1 MKTIP
6 EDFYK
11 KILKINKRVRGELQ
25 SKGLVVPVEN
35 NDGSISIGPYS
46 IAKDSN
52 GHYNILD
59 HWNDV
64 VVKGINLPQTAI
76 IVANK
81 MALSH
86 NRDDKLLDIDRKY
99 GYADFEET
107 LYKRNMPTT
116 TYDRF
121 DVYVSKYNQAHHKR
135 KEYKNT
141 ITNSFQKLVNL
152 V

>member
-6 EDFYK
+6 DDLYK
-11 KILKINKRVRGELQ
+11 KILKISERVRGELR
-25 SKGLVVPVEN
+25 SKGLIVPVEN
-35 NDGSISIGPYS
+35 DDGSIGIGPYS
-46 IAKDSN
+46 IAKDAN

-81 MALSH
+81 MALTY

-107 LYKRNMPTT
+107 LYKRNMYTT
-116 TYDRF
+116 NYDRF
-121 DVYVSKYNQAHHKR
+121 DVYVSKYNQARHKR
-135 KEYKNT
+135 EEYKNT
-141 ITNSFQKLVNL
+141 ITHSFQKLVNL